1 MILTAAF
8 PFIKFILAFLSL
20 SAQYC
25 INPKNCFYETQ
36 IFMLLLL
43 TVFIYIN
50 AFTPAGYKNTKGGQ
64 GSQRNKLQRIKN

>member
-1 MILTAAF
+1 
-8 PFIKFILAFLSL
+8 
-20 SAQYC
+20 
-25 INPKNCFYETQ
+25 
-36 IFMLLLL
+36 MLLLL